1 VLRASTSMATMT
13 METANA
19 PETSVNYYDKRRN
32 NPEYSR
38 HHACRRENLKY
49 YILLI
54 TQIVR
59 SYF

>member
-1 VLRASTSMATMT
+1 MATMT